1 MKSSALKHIR
11 VVFSTLVLF
20 ALALLFIDFRG
31 LIPEKAFKPLLYFQF
46 VPSLLKFAIAGVATA
61 TGFLAVIILT
71 VLSGRT
77 YCSFL
82 CPLGILQDVISRAG
96 GTFKRRFR
104 KYGYKKPYTILRYFI
119 LAMTAGI
126 LLLGGV
132 YVLTILDPYSTFGR
146 FMTYFAKPVVI
157 FLNNQVAALLGKFDI
172 YTIYKVDI
180 KAYALAVYAVPASF
194 FFLVGLL
201 AFRYGR
207 LYCNT
212 VCPVGT
218 FLGLLSKVSIFRI
231 RFDEDKCTRCG
242 RCAAACKSSCIDF
255 LNRHVDNSRC
265 VNCFNC
271 LDSCSEKAMSYGPVR
286 LKKRETKAEPD
297 ESRRQFIVGS
307 LFMLAGTSHLLNAQ
321 DSSPKPAPKPTKD
334 STVKEDRLYPVS
346 PPGSV
351 GLEKF
356 TDRCTACSLCVS
368 ACPTKVLQP
377 SVKEYGFAG
386 IMQPRMDY
394 HSGFCNY
401 ECTICTDICPTGAIM
416 PLVLEA
422 KKLTQIGKA
431 VFIKDNCIVNTERTA
446 CGACSEHCPT
456 KACSMVP
463 FEGTLV
469 IPEVI
474 DEICIGCGACEHACP
489 TKPYKAIFV
498 DGNPIHEVAQKPEIK
513 ELKVTTDDF
522 PF

>member
-1 MKSSALKHIR
+1 MRSSALKHIR
-11 VVFSTLVLF
+11 VVFSVIVLF
-20 ALALLFIDFRG
+20 ALALLFLDFRG
-31 LIPEKAFKPLLYFQF
+31 LVPVKAFGPLLYLQF
-46 VPSLLKFAIAGVATA
+46 VPSFLKFAIAGVAAA
-61 TGFLAVIILT
+61 TGFMVVILLT
-71 VLSGRT
+71 VISGRT

-82 CPLGILQDVISRAG
+82 CPLGILQDVISRVG

-104 KYGYKKPYTILRYFI
+104 KYGFKKPYTVLRYFI

-126 LLLGGV
+126 MLLGGA

-146 FMTYFAKPVVI
+146 FMTYFGKPALI
-157 FLNNQVAALLGKFDI
+157 FLNNQVAAILGEFDI

-180 KAYALAVYAVPASF
+180 KTYKLAAYAVPVSF
-194 FFLVGLL
+194 VLLVGILS
-201 AFRYGR
+201 FRYGR

-231 RFDEDKCTRCG
+231 KFDESACTRCG

-255 LNRHVDNSRC
+255 LHRHVDITRC

-271 LDSCSEKAMSYGPVR
+271 LDACSEKAMGYGLVR
-286 LKKRETKAEPD
+286 LKKPETPAEPD
-297 ESRRQFIVGS
+297 ASRRQFIAGS
-307 LFMLAGTSHLLNAQ
+307 LLFLAGTSQFVGGQN
-321 DSSPKPAPKPTKD
+321 KTAPVPTKD
-334 STVKEDRLYPVS
+334 STVREDRLYPVS
-346 PPGSV
+346 PPGST
-351 GLEKF
+351 GLGKY

-368 ACPTKVLQP
+368 ACPTSVLQP
-377 SVKEYGFAG
+377 SVSEFGFAG
-386 IMQPRMDY
+386 IMQPRMDF

-431 VFIKDNCIVNTERTA
+431 VFIKDNCIVKTEKTA

-456 KACSMVP
+456 KACSMIP
-463 FEGTLV
+463 YEGTLV

-474 DEICIGCGACEHACP
+474 DDICIGCGACEYACP
-489 TKPYKAIFV
+489 TRPYRAIFV
-498 DGNPIHEVAQKPEIK
+498 DGNPNHEAAKKPEIK
-513 ELKVTTDDF
+513 ELQVTTEDF

>member
-1 MKSSALKHIR
+1 MRSSALKHIR
-11 VVFSTLVLF
+11 VIFSVIVLF
-20 ALALLFIDFRG
+20 FIALLFIDFRE
-31 LIPEKAFKPLLYFQF
+31 LVPEKAFGPLLYLQF
-46 VPSLLKFAIAGVATA
+46 VPSLLKFAIAGVAGA
-61 TGFLAVIILT
+61 TGFMVVILLT

-82 CPLGILQDVISRAG
+82 CPLGISQDVISRIG

-104 KYGYKKPYTILRYFI
+104 KYGYKKPYTVLRYFM
-119 LAMTAGI
+119 LAMTASI
-126 LLLGGV
+126 MLMGGA

-146 FMTYFAKPVVI
+146 FMTYFAKPAAI
-157 FLNNQVAALLGKFDI
+157 FLNNQVAALLGEFDI
-172 YTIYKVDI
+172 YTIYKIDI
-180 KAYALAVYAVPASF
+180 KAYQLAAYAVPVSF
-194 FFLVGLL
+194 LLLVGLL
-201 AFRYGR
+201 SFRYGR

-218 FLGLLSKVSIFRI
+218 FLGFLSKISLFRI
-231 RFDEDKCTRCG
+231 RFDEASCNRCG

-255 LNRHVDNSRC
+255 LHRHVDTSRC

-271 LDSCSEKAMSYGPVR
+271 LDSCNENAISYGPVR
-286 LKKRETKAEPD
+286 LKRAEPD
-297 ESRRQFIVGS
+297 NVPDASRRQFITGS
-307 LFMLAGTSHLLNAQ
+307 LLFLAGTSQLVRAQ
-321 DSSPKPAPKPTKD
+321 NDAPKPTQD

-346 PPGSV
+346 PPGST
-351 GLEKF
+351 GIEKF

-377 SVKEYGFAG
+377 SVSEYGFAG

-394 HSGFCNY
+394 NSGFCNF
-401 ECTICTDICPTGAIM
+401 ECTLCTEICPTGAIM

-422 KKLTQIGKA
+422 KKLTRIGKA
-431 VFIKDNCIVNTERTA
+431 VFIKDNCIVNTEKTA

-456 KACSMVP
+456 KACAMVP
-463 FEGTLV
+463 FEGSLV

-474 DEICIGCGACEHACP
+474 DDICIGCGACEHACP
-489 TKPYKAIFV
+489 TRPYRAIFV
-498 DGNPIHEVAQKPEIK
+498 DGNPNHEVAKKQEIK
-513 ELKVTTDDF
+513 ELEVTTEDF